1 MKLINKYQNGGKKV
15 HIIGIGSDA
24 DSKSLELL
32 NKVDTDKFFGEEV
45 KKFNNKSELQPHEAG
60 AVLDYI
66 FNKYDIKNKYK
77 KAFPNVSGQVD
88 KKFNHYNDWRVYSDS
103 IASNNPSNFLKS
115 ESVISDPQDLALYN
129 RALKER
135 QRWLELDNTVIEDV
149 KGSGPK
155 SYEIGFR
162 TVTMPWTNES
172 IYQHINSEGKSTE
185 LRKKWIFDG
194 KQFKAIPLSK

>member
-60 AVLDYI
+60 AILDYI
-66 FNKYDIKNKYK
+66 FNKHDIKNKYK
-77 KAFPNVSGQVD
+77 KAFPNLSGQVD

-135 QRWLELDNTVIEDV
+135 QRWLELTNNVIEDI

-155 SYEIGFR
+155 SHEIGFR
-162 TVTMPWTNES
+162 TVTMPWSNES
-172 IYQHINSEGKSTE
+172 IYQHIDSKGKSTE
-185 LRKKWIFDG
+185 RRKKWIFDG

>member
-66 FNKYDIKNKYK
+66 FNIVLLSSINAIFIFFLYI
-77 KAFPNVSGQVD
+77 
-88 KKFNHYNDWRVYSDS
+88 FN
-103 IASNNPSNFLKS
+103 
-115 ESVISDPQDLALYN
+115 
-129 RALKER
+129 
-135 QRWLELDNTVIEDV
+135 
-149 KGSGPK
+149 
-155 SYEIGFR
+155 
-162 TVTMPWTNES
+162 
-172 IYQHINSEGKSTE
+172 
-185 LRKKWIFDG
+185 
-194 KQFKAIPLSK
+194 

>member
-1 MKLINKYQNGGKKV
+1 MKLINKYKNGGKKV
-15 HIIGIGSDA
+15 PIIGMGSDA

-32 NKVDTDKFFGEEV
+32 NKVDTDKFFGGEIKE
-45 KKFNNKSELQPHEAG
+45 FNNKSELQPHEAG

>member
-32 NKVDTDKFFGEEV
+32 NKVDTDKFFGVEV

-60 AVLDYI
+60 AVLDYM

-77 KAFPNVSGQVD
+77 KAFPNLSGQVD

-135 QRWLELDNTVIEDV
+135 QRWLGLNTVIEDV

-162 TVTMPWTNES
+162 TVTMPWTNDS
-172 IYQHINSEGKSTE
+172 FYQHVSWEGKSTE

>member
-1 MKLINKYQNGGKKV
+1 MKLIKKYQNGGKKV

-77 KAFPNVSGQVD
+77 KAFPNLSGQVD

-129 RALKER
+129 RWILK
-135 QRWLELDNTVIEDV
+135 
-149 KGSGPK
+149 
-155 SYEIGFR
+155 
-162 TVTMPWTNES
+162 
-172 IYQHINSEGKSTE
+172 
-185 LRKKWIFDG
+185 
-194 KQFKAIPLSK
+194 